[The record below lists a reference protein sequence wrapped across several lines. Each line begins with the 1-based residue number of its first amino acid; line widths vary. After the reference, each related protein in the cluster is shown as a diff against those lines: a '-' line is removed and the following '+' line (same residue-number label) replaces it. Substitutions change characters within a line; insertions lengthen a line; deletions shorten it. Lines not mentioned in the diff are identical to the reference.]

1 MLCCAVLHCTVPHSS
16 QYPKETNNTIQRDRA
31 GGIEYSFQPPEA
43 LDKIEH
49 ASATSVHRSSYKSN
63 QLHSVEV
70 LMMMIAKIVLILII
84 IIIIII
90 MIAMMRLI

>member
-49 ASATSVHRSSYKSN
+49 TSATSVHRSSYKSN

-70 LMMMIAKIVLILII
+70 LMIMIAKMALILII
-84 IIIIII
+84 MNI